1 MRARASSVGFVGRA
15 SATRII
21 LAAWP
26 SSEPGAGCD
35 RRLLVYLTAEEAAA
49 LGNDLAAQTA
59 FQHWILD
66 LASPA
71 LLKML
76 AKKMAAPL
84 DQAGIPLKFAPE
96 TGPEFF
102 TRCGWE
108 PEQIHSVMHAAAKIK
123 RLPLFLRL
131 IAMISATRF
140 QPNRPWSGVCLMGRR
155 ENNREQKSRRG
166 RVGLPLI

>member
-1 MRARASSVGFVGRA
+1 VLLDLSDVPARRELFLQLGRPA
-15 SATRII
+15 NRVLVVTEGL
-21 LAAWP
+21 LA
-26 SSEPGAGCD
+26 
-35 RRLLVYLTAEEAAA
+35 YLTAEEAAA
-49 LGNDLAAQTA
+49 LGNDLAAQPA

-102 TRCGWE
+102 TRCGWK
-108 PEQIHSVMHAAAKIK
+108 PEQIHSLMHAAAKIK
-123 RLPLFLRL
+123 RLPFFLRL
-131 IAMISATRF
+131 IAMISPARF

-155 ENNREQKSRRG
+155 VSELRPPTQADQAPTN
-166 RVGLPLI
+166 